1 MPKGS
6 DGRLVRVGLVGPK
19 PRQRCVGDG
28 QTVNIPSPI
37 LGSEAVTRCVGVIAL
52 LDWRAYAHIMLNN
65 DQKSG

>member
-19 PRQRCVGDG
+19 PRLKSVGDG

-37 LGSEAVTRCVGVIAL
+37 LGSEAVTRCVGDTAL
-52 LDWRAYAHIMLNN
+52 LDWRAYAQVFLNS